1 METRSLLALLIFK
14 KFFIFLQV
22 PFLLENFHEYDL
34 KYEAKEIRYGQLV
47 EVAHRNMTG
56 M

>member
-1 METRSLLALLIFK
+1 MELRSLLALLIFK

-22 PFLLENFHEYDL
+22 PFLLENFHEYGL
-34 KYEAKEIRYGQLV
+34 KYEARDWIWTIGC